1 MAKQLDKKFIGNDQ
15 VDGDK
20 LKLLVG
26 QTIRQDDGAG
36 GSIDVLATIDA
47 SITAAQSDADANGVA
62 LASEIMRATG
72 VEGGLDSRLV
82 ITEQY
87 VSTLQ
92 IDMNNAELAI
102 SNEVMRATG
111 VEGGLDSRLVTAE
124 GEINVLQFDLDAA
137 ELAIANEVMR
147 ATGVEGGIDSRLVTA
162 EGEIN
167 VLQFDLDAN
176 ELALANEIMR
186 ATGIEGGIDSRL
198 VTAEGEINVL
208 QFDLDAAELAISN
221 EVMRATGVEGSLQTQ
236 ITALTGGT
244 SGSIATVQAALTQ
257 EIADREAADAVLQT
271 QIDNVL
277 SNVDGAALDSL
288 SEIVTAFQAADS
300 SLNGAITA
308 LSTGLSADIAAEETA
323 RMDADAILQGSI
335 DQLITDLDAEVTRAQ
350 NAEIDIMAEVNTN
363 STVANDRWTLTQA
376 NDAAIDARV
385 DILESVTW
393 KKQKFAMSNGQI
405 SISLAFTPVA
415 GSVSMFVDQVPMH
428 ESIDAGASDDFSV
441 SGSSV
446 SFINDF
452 SSTGNKKMQN
462 NDTVYVKYQYK
473 A

>member
-1 MAKQLDKKFIGNDQ
+1 MAKQLDKKFIGDDQ
-15 VDGDK
+15 IDGTK
-20 LKLLVG
+20 LKLLAG
-26 QTIRQDDGAG
+26 QTIRQDDGVG
-36 GSIDVLATIDA
+36 GSVDVLAEIDSSIAAVQSGVDA
-47 SITAAQSDADANGVA
+47 SDAAIAA
-62 LASEIMRATG
+62 
-72 VEGGLDSRLV
+72 
-82 ITEQY
+82 
-87 VSTLQ
+87 
-92 IDMNNAELAI
+92 
-102 SNEVMRATG
+102 EVMRATG
-111 VEGGLDSRLVTAE
+111 IEGGLDSRLVTAE

-137 ELAIANEVMR
+137 ELAIANEIIR
-147 ATGVEGGIDSRLVTA
+147 ATGIEGGIDSRLATA

-198 VTAEGEINVL
+198 ATAEGEINVL

-236 ITALTGGT
+236 ITALSGGT
-244 SGSIATVQAALTQ
+244 SGSISTVQAALTQ

-308 LSTGLSADIAAEETA
+308 LSTGLSADIVGEADARFFADSALQTAIDAVAADLASETA
-323 RMDADAILQGSI
+323 R
-335 DQLITDLDAEVTRAQ
+335 
-350 NAEIDIMAEVNTN
+350 
-363 STVANDRWTLTQA
+363 
-376 NDAAIDARV
+376 AIDAEELNADNILAEQTRATNAETSLSTRTDV
-385 DILESVTW
+385 LESVTW

-405 SISLAFTPVA
+405 AISLAFTPVA

>member
-167 VLQFDLDAN
+167 VLQFDLDA
-176 ELALANEIMR
+176 
-186 ATGIEGGIDSRL
+186 
-198 VTAEGEINVL
+198 
-208 QFDLDAAELAISN
+208 AELAISN

-288 SEIVTAFQAADS
+288 TEIVAAFQASDAT
-300 SLNGAITA
+300 LNGAITA
-308 LSTGLSADIAAEETA
+308 LSTGLSADIAAEEAA
-323 RMDADAILQGSI
+323 RIAADAALSTR
-335 DQLITDLDAEVTRAQ
+335 TDV
-350 NAEIDIMAEVNTN
+350 
-363 STVANDRWTLTQA
+363 
-376 NDAAIDARV
+376 
-385 DILESVTW
+385 LESVTW

-405 SISLAFTPVA
+405 AISLAFTPVA

-452 SSTGNKKMQN
+452 SATGNKKMQN

>member
-26 QTIRQDDGAG
+26 QTIRKDDGAG

-111 VEGGLDSRLVTAE
+111 VEGG
-124 GEINVLQFDLDAA
+124 
-137 ELAIANEVMR
+137 
-147 ATGVEGGIDSRLVTA
+147 IDSRLVTA

-186 ATGIEGGIDSRL
+186 ATGVEGGIDSRL

-288 SEIVTAFQAADS
+288 TEIVSAFQSADAT
-300 SLNGAITA
+300 LNGAITA

-323 RMDADAILQGSI
+323 RMDADAILQVSV
-335 DQLITDLDAEVTRAQ
+335 DQLINDLDAEVTRAQ

-363 STVANDRWTLTQA
+363 STVANDRWTLSQA

-405 SISLAFTPVA
+405 AISLAFTPVA

-452 SSTGNKKMQN
+452 SATGNKKMQN

>member
-72 VEGGLDSRLV
+72 
-82 ITEQY
+82 I
-87 VSTLQ
+87 
-92 IDMNNAELAI
+92 
-102 SNEVMRATG
+102 
-111 VEGGLDSRLVTAE
+111 EGGLDSRLVTAE
-124 GEINVLQFDLDAA
+124 GEINVLQFDLDAN
-137 ELAIANEVMR
+137 ELALANEIMR

-288 SEIVTAFQAADS
+288 TEIVAAFQASDAT
-300 SLNGAITA
+300 LNGAITA

-323 RMDADAILQGSI
+323 RMDADAILQGGV

-405 SISLAFTPVA
+405 AISLAFTPVA

-452 SSTGNKKMQN
+452 SATGNKKMQT